1 MRKIKGLLLFLAL
14 PFFLISCR
22 ASLYKETHL
31 SMSTLLTVLV
41 SGTAEPDWRE
51 LYSRIENEAAL
62 FDHRLTGSPLKELN
76 EGGSPELP
84 VKLVKVLRLAMKIA
98 EQSDGAFDP
107 TILPLIS
114 LWNFDSGGELPHEE
128 EILAARN
135 MVDYR
140 RVKID
145 AQGAVELPPGW
156 GFDLG
161 GIAKGAVVDQ
171 IADYLK
177 EEGYEDFLIDA
188 GGDILVSGLKR
199 GKEPWSI
206 GIRHPR
212 SRDKLIGF
220 LHLGRAGETRAVVT
234 SGDYERYFEYGGKR
248 YHHILDPSSGYPA
261 DNSIAVTVIA
271 PTCARAD
278 ALATAAFVLGPDQGL
293 ELLEGLPGVEGMVIA
308 EGMSGSREYL
318 MHTTSAFPLSIEEMK
333 RAVEE
338 LDLAAEEP
346 GPAGGKTD

>member
-1 MRKIKGLLLFLAL
+1 MRKIKGLLLFFTL

-22 ASLYKETHL
+22 ASLYKETRP
-31 SMSTLLTVLV
+31 SMSTLVAVLV
-41 SGTAEPDWRE
+41 SGVAEPDWQE
-51 LYSRIENEAAL
+51 LYSRAEKEAAL
-62 FDHRLTGSPLKELN
+62 FDHRLPGSPLKELN
-76 EGGSPELP
+76 EGRSPELP
-84 VKLVKVLRLAMKIA
+84 VKLIKVLRLAMEIA
-98 EQSDGAFDP
+98 EKSGGAFDP

-114 LWNFDSGGELPHEE
+114 LWNFDSGGELPDKEN
-128 EILAARN
+128 ILAARN

-145 AQGAVELPPGW
+145 AQGVVELPPGW

-171 IADYLK
+171 IADYLN
-177 EEGYEDFLIDA
+177 EEGYENFLIDA

-212 SRDKLIGF
+212 SKDKLIGL
-220 LHLGRAGETRAVVT
+220 LHLGGAGESRAVVT

-271 PTCARAD
+271 PTCSRAD
-278 ALATAAFVLGPDQGL
+278 GLATAAFVLGPDQGL
-293 ELLEGLPGVEGMVIA
+293 ELLEELPGVEGMIIA
-308 EGMSGSREYL
+308 EGISGSREYL
-318 MHTTSAFPLSIEEMK
+318 LRTTSAFPLT
-333 RAVEE
+333 AEE
-338 LDLAAEEP
+338 LKLAAEELRSLE
-346 GPAGGKTD
+346 GEEAD